1 MNCWIPVTWTLEK
14 GEGAGEREMFLY
26 RPLATEPSNLS
37 KALSNLSQLWEGF
50 GIVLQAGLG
59 EICIVHI
66 IAGILCFLNNSQQEI
81 PATNLSTFFFF
92 NKIFRGKKERR
103 AREWNQAVQNKEG
116 NIKLKSQLCKIL
128 SLLCD
133 FIFSSEGF
141 MTSRVLFL
149 WHQMVLPWEP
159 FYCQKQKN
167 FEEFLSSTGH
177 RVQRIKKLFLSRW

>member
-1 MNCWIPVTWTLEK
+1 
-14 GEGAGEREMFLY
+14 MFLY
-26 RPLATEPSNLS
+26 KPLATEPSNLS
-37 KALSNLSQLWEGF
+37 KVLSYLSQLWEGL

-81 PATNLSTFFFF
+81 PGTNLSTFFSLI
-92 NKIFRGKKERR
+92 KYLGEK
-103 AREWNQAVQNKEG
+103 NKEG
-116 NIKLKSQLCKIL
+116 QESETRPYRTKKAISTSNHRYVKF
-128 SLLCD
+128 LCD
-133 FIFSSEGF
+133 FAFSSEGF

-159 FYCQKQKN
+159 FYCQKQKD

-177 RVQRIKKLFLSRW
+177 RVQRIKKLFLSGW

>member
-1 MNCWIPVTWTLEK
+1 
-14 GEGAGEREMFLY
+14 MFLY
-26 RPLATEPSNLS
+26 KPLSMEPSNLS
-37 KALSNLSQLWEGF
+37 KALSNLSQLWEGL

-81 PATNLSTFFFF
+81 PGTNISTFFSLI
-92 NKIFRGKKERR
+92 KYLGKKKKVG
-103 AREWNQAVQNKEG
+103 EWNQAVQNKEG
-116 NIKLKSQLCKIL
+116 NINLKSQICKIL

-141 MTSRVLFL
+141 MTSHVLFL

-177 RVQRIKKLFLSRW
+177 TVQRIKKLFLFRW